1 MILQA
6 LADYYLRESQRK
18 QSRIAP
24 YGMEKK
30 EIKFII
36 EIDEEGAFV
45 NLVDT
50 RADGKNGKIVLVPK
64 SVGRSGSNS
73 WQVSNLLWDHYGYVL
88 GQPQLNKSNPN
99 ADGQMKSF
107 IAKLESLPESLKTE
121 REIAA
126 VRKFY
131 KGDGVQKVLEH
142 QNWPKCNKIAGCNLT
157 FQLDDAI
164 LPVTENVELRRWL
177 SDQQNEGT
185 QDCDDKIGKITGRC
199 LVTGEVGEIVRT
211 HSKVGIGGNQAAL
224 VGFQKNSGYDS
235 YGKEQG
241 YNAPVSQ
248 KAQFYYVTALN
259 TLLKSEYNRVRLG
272 NAELLFWSAPKIIS
286 EEAAEEAEKSIRI
299 ICSSIKDN
307 ANLGIENVKNVFESI
322 FTGKIPSDTGDR
334 FYILGL
340 SPNKARISVVFWKNG
355 SIKEIARNIYQYFR
369 DIEIVKNEGWR
380 DITFKDILSSSEYKG
395 KMETVPSNMV
405 PALIYSV
412 FNCAPY
418 PSALFGHI
426 MERVRAERNPTFARA
441 AFIKA
446 YLNRKYQ
453 NTKKGVEI
461 TVALDRENTN
471 PAYRLGRLFAVLE
484 KTQEEANPGINA
496 TIRDR
501 FYSAMSSSPAS
512 VFPTLIRLKNHH
524 LEKLAVGRKINLE
537 REIMEILSSLQPETM
552 PRHLSLEEQ
561 GYFAI
566 GYYHERQY
574 LYTKKDN

>member
-6 LADYYLRESQRK
+6 LARYYLRESQRK

-36 EIDEEGAFV
+36 EIDEDGAFV
-45 NLVDT
+45 NLIDT
-50 RADGKNGKIVLVPK
+50 RADGKNGKKFLVPK
-64 SVGRSGSNS
+64 SEGRSGSAS
-73 WQVSNLLWDHYGYVL
+73 WKTANLLWDHYGYVL
-88 GQPQLNKSNPN
+88 GQPQYNKNNKN
-99 ADGQMKSF
+99 APGQMSSF
-107 IAKLESLPESLKTE
+107 IARIESLPEELKNN

-131 KGDGVQKVLEH
+131 DNGGEIQKVLAH
-142 QNWPKCNKIAGCNLT
+142 QDWPKCNKIAGCNLT
-157 FQLDDAI
+157 FQLDDEST
-164 LPVTENVELRRWL
+164 PVTENIELRRWL
-177 SDQQNEGT
+177 STEDEGT
-185 QDCDDKIGKITGRC
+185 KGSDAKTEMVFGRC
-199 LVTGEVGEIVRT
+199 LVSGEVGEITRT
-211 HSKVGIGGNQAAL
+211 HDKVQIRGNQAAL

-248 KAQFYYVTALN
+248 KAHFYYVSALK
-259 TLLKSEYNRVRLG
+259 TLLNSDYNRVDM
-272 NAELLFWSAPKIIS
+272 ADTVLLFWAAPKIIS
-286 EEAAEEAEKSIRI
+286 DETAEKTEKSVKLL
-299 ICSSIKDN
+299 CTSPKDN
-307 ANLGIENVKNVFESI
+307 ANLGVENVKNVFESI
-322 FTGKIPSDTGDR
+322 FTGKTPSDIGDR

-340 SPNKARISVVFWKNG
+340 SPNKARVSVVFWKNG
-355 SIKEIARNIYQYFR
+355 SIKEIAQNVLQYFK
-369 DIEIVKNEGWR
+369 DIEIISSKWKNLS
-380 DITFKDILSSSEYKG
+380 FCDILSSSEYKG
-395 KMETVPSNMV
+395 KMENVPPNMM

-412 FNCAPY
+412 FNGTPY
-418 PSALFGHI
+418 PSALFSHI
-426 MERVRAERNPTFARA
+426 MERVRAEGNPTFPRA

-446 YLNRKYQ
+446 YLNRKYK
-453 NTKKGVEI
+453 NTKGVEI

-484 KTQEEANPGINA
+484 KAQEEANPGINA

-512 VFPTLIRLKNHH
+512 VFPIMIRLKNYH
-524 LEKLAVGRKINLE
+524 LEKLTVGRKINME
-537 REIMEILSSLQPETM
+537 CEIMEILSSLQPEAM
-552 PRHLSLEEQ
+552 PKHLTLEEQ

-574 LYTKKDN
+574 LYSKKDN